1 MKLMELYRDR
11 IMGAISG
18 LDRIRFRGTLRLLA
32 NQRGLR
38 SFMSYSH
45 VLLKDF
51 ADWAEGLT
59 EMVKQSCESHAKAL
73 GIEWRYLNSSSI
85 DKEELA
91 RQIAEQKGIKEGSI
105 CMLRAVEPCIAPL
118 VKGNRAAKK
127 LELVMERRKCTFVYR
142 YFNDPAFGFG
152 HVRIQSWLPFNIFI
166 CLNGRHW
173 LERQLQKQ
181 GIGYVKDGN
190 CFPWI
195 EDVAA
200 AQKLLDEQLTTDW
213 STLLNK
219 LSLDSCQA
227 LEQVLTPLHPEWYW
241 SADNTEWATDIMF
254 KSKQTLDALYPSF
267 VHHAMRVSDSASVMR
282 YLGRRTEAGGYPDE
296 VISDYRRRYEGIR
309 VKHSV
314 NYNSVKM
321 YNKAGSLL
329 RIETTINNT
338 RDFKVFRQP
347 NDDSNKPA
355 SWQRMRK
362 GVSDL
367 HRRCQVSQQ
376 CNERY
381 GDALATAQV
390 EKKLKEVVADVCNKV
405 VKDGKRYRGL
415 NPWQDEDYRLLTF
428 LAKGE
433 NAINGFRN
441 NDLRKWLYPESEKSD
456 KAGQKKYSGRTT
468 RRIKLLRVHG
478 LIRKVPKANR
488 YVLTEKGQKF
498 SSALLTASAL
508 DIKALTE
515 MAA

>member
-1 MKLMELYRDR
+1 MKLMELYHDK

-51 ADWAEGLT
+51 ADWAESLT
-59 EMVKQSCESHAKAL
+59 TMIKQSCESRATAL

-85 DKEELA
+85 DKEQLA
-91 RQIAEQKGIKEGSI
+91 RQIAEQKGIREGSI
-105 CMLRAVEPCIAPL
+105 CILRVVEPCIAPL
-118 VKGNRAAKK
+118 VKGNKASQK
-127 LELVMERRKCTFVYR
+127 LELAMASRKCTFVYH

-173 LERQLQKQ
+173 LERQLQKH
-181 GIGYVKDGN
+181 GIGYHKDGN

-200 AQKLLDEQLTTDW
+200 AQRLLDEQLTTDW
-213 STLLNK
+213 STMLNR
-219 LSLDSCQA
+219 LSLNSCPA
-227 LEQVLTPLHPEWYW
+227 LEQVLMPLAPQWYW

-254 KSKQTLDALYPSF
+254 KSKGMLDALYPSF
-267 VHHAMRVSDSASVMR
+267 VHHAMRVSDSPSVMR
-282 YLGRRTEAGGYPDE
+282 YLGRRTASGGYPDE
-296 VISDYRRRYEGIR
+296 VISDYRRRYEGVR
-309 VKHSV
+309 VKHSI

-321 YNKAGSLL
+321 YNKAGSIL

-347 NDDSNKPA
+347 NDDSTKAA

-367 HRRCQVSQQ
+367 HRRCEVSQK

-390 EKKLKEVVADVCNKV
+390 DEKLKEVVAGACNKV
-405 VKDGKRYRGL
+405 VKEGRKYRGL
-415 NPWQDEDYRLLTF
+415 NPWQDEDYRLLAF

-441 NDLRKWLYPESEKSD
+441 HDLRTWLYPASED
-456 KAGQKKYSGRTT
+456 TENAGQKKYSGRTT

-478 LIRKVPKANR
+478 LIRKVSNTNR
-488 YVLTEKGQKF
+488 YVLTGKGQKF

-508 DIKALTE
+508 DIKALTG